1 MTRKIGTRLDNVQKQ
16 IVLFLKQIQL
26 YNFR

>member
-16 IVLFLKQIQL
+16 IVLFVKQIQL